1 MNHAIVIKP
10 KNMAEK
16 LFTLSY
22 TSPSYTFEVNYI
34 PALLKSASTRGV
46 FQWFNGEAS
55 VIENTKGS
63 LGSLQPVQLM
73 LTKKLHN
80 IRGFDHNYE
89 LIVKHSVQGYGQN
102 IVYFVFFLQGSEQ
115 GPENALDLFLE
126 KKSQT
131 FDAETFL
138 RSAFQSN
145 TSNSYYQTEK
155 TKQHVFIFPTVLS
168 VKNKSL
174 HAITGTPKPAS
185 QVYQEILLRDFV
197 LESNKIPLEYDKE
210 RIVEPISQDIQIV
223 MRRKDVKEGFGVITY
238 KGVPTDGGM
247 TCYPIDED
255 GDSYAQVV
263 IGSGKNDD
271 GEAVQALE
279 DTQMIFGYGLL
290 FLLMVIIGGIIGS
303 ILFANLCIVKGGIA
317 PNLRWIS
324 YFLFA
329 ACLSI
334 GMAIPI
340 AKLSDTDDKKM
351 QISASSANLIGFV
364 FIFMYIILWI
374 SMGITW
380 GLRQSL
386 SNDLTENIRNCQL
399 NKFWLYLFL
408 SIFVGPLSF
417 IEPTPT

>member
-138 RSAFQSN
+138 QSAFQSN

-223 MRRKDVKEGFGVITY
+223 MRRKDVKEGFGV
-238 KGVPTDGGM
+238 PTNGM
-247 TCYPIDED
+247 TCYPVDED
-255 GDSYAQVV
+255 DKTYAQVV

-290 FLLMVIIGGIIGS
+290 FLLMVIIGGIFGS
-303 ILFANLCIVKGGIA
+303 ILFASACHVYNGA
-317 PNLRWIS
+317 LRWFS
-324 YFLFA
+324 YLLFP

-334 GMAIPI
+334 GIGIPV
-340 AKLSDTDDKKM
+340 AKLSDTYDKKM

-364 FIFMYIILWI
+364 FIFMYIILWL
-374 SMGITW
+374 SMVITW
-380 GLRQSL
+380 GLGQSF
-386 SNDLTENIRNCQL
+386 NDKLTENIGKCQF
-399 NKFWLYLFL
+399 NKYYLVL

-417 IEPTPT
+417 IERKPTDP

>member
-138 RSAFQSN
+138 QSAFQSN

-223 MRRKDVKEGFGVITY
+223 MRRKDVKEGFGV
-238 KGVPTDGGM
+238 PTDGM
-247 TCYPIDED
+247 TCYPVDED
-255 GDSYAQVV
+255 DKTYAQVV
-263 IGSGKNDD
+263 IGSGQ
-271 GEAVQALE
+271 EQALE
-279 DTQMIFGYGLL
+279 DTSMMFGYGMMFF
-290 FLLMVIIGGIIGS
+290 FLLIVGGVIG
-303 ILFANLCIVKGGIA
+303 
-317 PNLRWIS
+317 
-324 YFLFA
+324 
-329 ACLSI
+329 ACLMGSLCKTNGI
-334 GMAIPI
+334 LEGGWARLGVYGFTFSCFILGIFMPLIKIWGGGSVA
-340 AKLSDTDDKKM
+340 M
-351 QISASSANLIGFV
+351 SASSANLVGFT
-364 FIFMYIILWI
+364 FIFLWLILI
-374 SMGITW
+374 CSMFFTHNNMNGSTMKPEDFY
-380 GLRQSL
+380 GFGYVLM
-386 SNDLTENIRNCQL
+386 
-399 NKFWLYLFL
+399 FLFSPL
-408 SIFVGPLSF
+408 FVTSKTDVK
-417 IEPTPT
+417 IADNTV

>member
-138 RSAFQSN
+138 QSAFQSN

-210 RIVEPISQDIQIV
+210 RIVEPISQDIKIV
-223 MRRKDVKEGFGVITY
+223 MRSKDVKEGFG
-238 KGVPTDGGM
+238 GM
-247 TCYPIDED
+247 TCYPVDED
-255 GDSYAQVV
+255 DKTYAQVV
-263 IGSGKNDD
+263 IGSGEYDKQ
-271 GEAVQALE
+271 GKHEVQALE
-279 DTQMIFGYGLL
+279 DTSMMFGYGMMFF
-290 FLLMVIIGGIIGS
+290 FLLIVGGVTGAGLMGKI
-303 ILFANLCIVKGGIA
+303 CIFSHMCFIMHT
-317 PNLRWIS
+317 IS
-324 YFLFA
+324 
-329 ACLSI
+329 
-334 GMAIPI
+334 
-340 AKLSDTDDKKM
+340 
-351 QISASSANLIGFV
+351 
-364 FIFMYIILWI
+364 
-374 SMGITW
+374 
-380 GLRQSL
+380 
-386 SNDLTENIRNCQL
+386 
-399 NKFWLYLFL
+399 
-408 SIFVGPLSF
+408 
-417 IEPTPT
+417 